1 MLSKETRKEEIIRV
15 AATLFKNKGYSAVTM
30 RDLAKAMGIK
40 AASLYNHIESKQ
52 AILQYIVLAIAE
64 DFTKGMNTIVVSNE
78 NSVVK
83 LQKIIEL
90 HVSIAAENA
99 DGSAALNSDWM
110 HLEGQLDYYLSL
122 RQTYEANFKSIVEKG
137 ILKNEIKPINPEV
150 LMFSML
156 STLRSLYLWIP
167 KKENVDSQALSKD
180 LCQILLTGI
189 NK

>member
-1 MLSKETRKEEIIRV
+1 MDTVI
-15 AATLFKNKGYSAVTM
+15 T
-30 RDLAKAMGIK
+30 
-40 AASLYNHIESKQ
+40 
-52 AILQYIVLAIAE
+52 
-64 DFTKGMNTIVVSNE
+64 SNE
-78 NSVVK
+78 NSFVK

-90 HVSIAAENA
+90 HVNIAVENA
-99 DGSAALNSDWM
+99 DGLAALNSDWM
-110 HLEGQLDYYLSL
+110 HLEGKLDYYLNL

-137 ILKNEIKPINPEV
+137 ILKNEIKPVNSEV

-167 KKENVDSQALSKD
+167 KKEIVDSQVLSKD